1 MIYSRLA
8 GTGSY
13 LPKKLVTNADLEKL
27 VDTTD
32 EWIMQRV
39 GIRQR
44 HVMDEGETI
53 ASMSLQAAKRALD
66 ASGLKASDLDMIV
79 VGNATPDYYFPS
91 VACYVQ
97 KELDTPNIPA
107 FDVAAACA
115 GFIYGV
121 SIADQYIKSG
131 GAKRIL
137 VIGVEGLSK
146 VVDWTDR
153 STCVLFGDGAAA
165 VILEASEEPG
175 ILSTHIHAD
184 GSYADLLYA
193 ETNLKDRNV
202 DTRIEMDGN
211 AIFRI
216 AVRKLSETVDETLA
230 DNNLSKSD
238 IDWLIPHQANMRIIT
253 AMAKRLDMSMEQVI
267 LTIAEH
273 GNTSAAS
280 VPLALDQAIRDGQ
293 VKRGQ
298 VLLLEAFGAGFAW
311 GSALI
316 KY

>member
-1 MIYSRLA
+1 MIYTRIA

-13 LPKKLVTNADLEKL
+13 LPKNRVTNADLEKM

-44 HVMDEGETI
+44 NVMADDENI
-53 ASMSLQAAKRALD
+53 ATMSTAAAERALD
-66 ASGLKASDLDMIV
+66 SSGFQANDLDMIIV
-79 VGNATPDYYFPS
+79 ANATPDYYFPS

-97 KELDTPNIPA
+97 KALDVPNIPA
-107 FDVAAACA
+107 FDIAAACA
-115 GFIYGV
+115 GFIYSM
-121 SIADQYIKSG
+121 SIADQYIKNGS
-131 GAKRIL
+131 AKRIL
-137 VIGVEGLSK
+137 IIGAEGLSR
-146 VVDWTDR
+146 VVDWKDR

-165 VILEASEEPG
+165 MVLEASDEPG

-193 ETNLKDRNV
+193 ETNLRDRNAN
-202 DTRIEMDGN
+202 TRIEMDGN
-211 AIFRI
+211 AIFRV
-216 AVRKLSETVDETLA
+216 AVRKLGDSVDEALA
-230 DNNLSKSD
+230 ANNMQKAD
-238 IDWLIPHQANMRIIT
+238 VDWLIPHQANMRIIT
-253 AMAKRLDMSMEQVI
+253 AMAKRLNLSMEQVI

-280 VPLALDQAIRDGQ
+280 VPLAMDHAIHEGQ
-293 VKRGQ
+293 IQRGQ

-311 GSALI
+311 GSALV

>member
-1 MIYSRLA
+1 MVYSRIA

-13 LPKKLVTNADLEKL
+13 LPKKLVTNADLEKM

-44 HVMDEGETI
+44 YIMDEGETV
-53 ASMSLQAAKRALD
+53 ASMAQAAAERALES
-66 ASGLKASDLDMIV
+66 AGMQASDLDMIV

-97 KELDTPNIPA
+97 KALDVPNIPA

-115 GFIYGV
+115 GFIYGL

-131 GAKRIL
+131 AAKRIL
-137 VIGVEGLSK
+137 IIGVEGLSK

-153 STCVLFGDGAAA
+153 STCVLFGDAAA
-165 VILEASEEPG
+165 GMVIEASDEPG

-184 GSYADLLYA
+184 GSYADLLSA
-193 ETNLKDRNV
+193 ETNLRDRNV
-202 DTRIEMDGN
+202 DTKIHMDGN
-211 AIFRI
+211 SIFRV
-216 AVRKLSETVDETLA
+216 AVRKLGDIVDETLA
-230 DNNLSKSD
+230 DNNMMKSH

-253 AMAKRLDMSMEQVI
+253 AMAKRLDLSMEQVI

-280 VPLALDQAIRDGQ
+280 VPLALDHAIRDGR

-298 VLLLEAFGAGFAW
+298 TLLLEAFGAGFAW
-311 GSALI
+311 GSALV

>member
-1 MIYSRLA
+1 MVYTRIA

-13 LPKKLVTNADLEKL
+13 LPKQLVTNADLEKKI
-27 VDTTD
+27 DTSD

-44 HVMDEGETI
+44 RIMAEDENI
-53 ASMSLQAAKRALD
+53 ASMSQQAAQRALD
-66 ASGLKASDLDMIV
+66 AAGVSANDIDMII

-97 KELDTPNIPA
+97 KALGVPNIPA

-115 GFIYGV
+115 GFIYGM
-121 SIADQYIKSG
+121 SIADQYIKTG

-137 VIGVEGLSK
+137 LIGVEGLSR
-146 VVDWTDR
+146 VVDWSDR
-153 STCVLFGDGAAA
+153 STCVLFGDAAA
-165 VILEASEEPG
+165 AMVLEASEEPG

-184 GSYADLLYA
+184 GQYADLLYA
-193 ETNLKDRNV
+193 ESNLRDRKV

-216 AVRKLSETVDETLA
+216 AVRKLGECVDEALA
-230 DNNLSKSD
+230 ANNLQKSD
-238 IDWLIPHQANMRIIT
+238 LDWLIPHQANMRIIKS
-253 AMAKRLDMSMEQVI
+253 MAKRLDLPMEQVI
-267 LTIAEH
+267 LTIEEH
-273 GNTSAAS
+273 GNTSSAS
-280 VPLALDQAIRDGQ
+280 VPLAMDHAIQQGEI
-293 VKRGQ
+293 KRGQ
-298 VLLLEAFGAGFAW
+298 VLLLEAFGAGLAW